1 MSRQLD
7 RLVQKYKRGIDRT
20 YYTRHYSIL
29 LEKAE
34 EIEKAEDELLDL
46 DYDIENMPDNNSDLK
61 SESLEGKASF
71 ILKNPK
77 DKFLSKLFSDVN
89 RITCSRQLSKKLIN
103 YYLRNR
109 RKHNRMSKAYSQ
121 KLSYT
126 QGVGNISVDYMLHE
140 MYMRLGKTLYFSFW
154 GKVKDNI
161 KNAAFK
167 FMGIA
172 ADLIIGLVGAGF
184 LSAGF
189 YNFFKKVTYIFAKF
203 LAKILSLFMD
213 FNPNLPAQQLFTAV
227 ILGILSG
234 IGIWLTLRGLL
245 TLAVGDDEE
254 ALRVYNKGRRIYKK
268 IKSALRKGLPKKLG
282 TKGILALALRITN
295 NESNA
300 LDIQKTI
307 EAIESIDEKVREFMK
322 HKMDS
327 NFIEAIEKASKFS
340 VSARALVS
348 ENLKSL
354 VSMKS
359 GQKIAL
365 PNEIVLREFVVYK
378 DSSSKN
384 ELESSSQS
392 NDSEVLP
399 AGLMPVVLITSPK
412 IQVHISVEDSKLTI
426 QFNASG
432 YFGHYAE
439 LEKDEIKDFVL
450 SYLDIYNRDEDR
462 KRLEEIQKHLQ

>member
-1 MSRQLD
+1 
-7 RLVQKYKRGIDRT
+7 
-20 YYTRHYSIL
+20 
-29 LEKAE
+29 
-34 EIEKAEDELLDL
+34 
-46 DYDIENMPDNNSDLK
+46 
-61 SESLEGKASF
+61 
-71 ILKNPK
+71 
-77 DKFLSKLFSDVN
+77 
-89 RITCSRQLSKKLIN
+89 
-103 YYLRNR
+103 
-109 RKHNRMSKAYSQ
+109 
-121 KLSYT
+121 
-126 QGVGNISVDYMLHE
+126 
-140 MYMRLGKTLYFSFW
+140 
-154 GKVKDNI
+154 
-161 KNAAFK
+161 
-167 FMGIA
+167 
-172 ADLIIGLVGAGF
+172 
-184 LSAGF
+184 
-189 YNFFKKVTYIFAKF
+189 
-203 LAKILSLFMD
+203 MD

-322 HKMDS
+322 HKMGS
-327 NFIEAIEKASKFS
+327 NFIEDIEKASKFS

-365 PNEIVLREFVVYK
+365 PDEIVLREFVVYK

-412 IQVHISVEDSKLTI
+412 IQVHISVEDSILTI

>member
-1 MSRQLD
+1 
-7 RLVQKYKRGIDRT
+7 
-20 YYTRHYSIL
+20 
-29 LEKAE
+29 
-34 EIEKAEDELLDL
+34 
-46 DYDIENMPDNNSDLK
+46 
-61 SESLEGKASF
+61 
-71 ILKNPK
+71 
-77 DKFLSKLFSDVN
+77 
-89 RITCSRQLSKKLIN
+89 
-103 YYLRNR
+103 
-109 RKHNRMSKAYSQ
+109 
-121 KLSYT
+121 
-126 QGVGNISVDYMLHE
+126 

-154 GKVKDNI
+154 GKVKYNI

-167 FMGIA
+167 FMEIA